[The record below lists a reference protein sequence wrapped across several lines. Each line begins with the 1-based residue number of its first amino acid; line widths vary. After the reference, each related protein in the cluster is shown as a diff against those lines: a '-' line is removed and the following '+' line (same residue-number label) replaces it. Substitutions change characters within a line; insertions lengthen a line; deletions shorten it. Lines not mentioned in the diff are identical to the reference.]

1 MLLTLTA
8 NSLRSALTART
19 GSRSRIDL
27 LDLPA
32 YTRQTLGLH
41 GLNLPT
47 ALLAGADM
55 DRLEALRDRADKA
68 GCACLLLIEPTP
80 QPFGSPTE
88 SRAEAA
94 AARTGRVIRAAPL
107 LGCNAVVI
115 RIEARDSDDVFDLT
129 AERLRKV
136 ARVAE
141 RAEMNLLIQP
151 WPDTNKDQNGGGQGG
166 LTRDP
171 DRITA
176 LIKKIGGFRI
186 GTYPDFET
194 AASAEDPTQ
203 YLRRLTPFAS
213 AVSAST
219 IRFVT
224 DSGAEDDDQPN
235 APVQHEPYELEPLIQ
250 AIRSVGFDGTLAV
263 DYRGTGDPTMG
274 VIRSREALER
284 ALNPESE
291 S

>member
-8 NSLRSALTART
+8 NSLRSALTARL

-41 GLNLPT
+41 GLNIPT
-47 ALLAGADM
+47 DLLAGADA

-88 SRAEAA
+88 SRAESAA
-94 AARTGRVIRAAPL
+94 ERTGRVIRAAQL

-141 RAEMNLLIQP
+141 RAEMNLLLQP
-151 WPDTNKDQNGGGQGG
+151 WPSTNKDQNGGGQGG

-194 AASAEDPTQ
+194 AASAEDPKQ

-219 IRFVT
+219 IRFVS
-224 DSGAEDDDQPN
+224 DSGAEDQPDL
-235 APVQHEPYELEPLIQ
+235 PVHHEPYELVPLIE

-263 DYRGTGDPTMG
+263 DYRGTGDSTMG